1 MLRKINSMGSFK
13 NHTQNSHPLIFQI
26 RNTFHI
32 FSNIPL
38 LLNFSPKTYNK
49 KGHPIPASHLR
60 FPNPCSGIKISEL
73 PISDNPCCVCDQK
86 QKNNITMPIQH
97 ILYIFWCPERNN
109 ASKDRHQEGMVF
121 ELIGSGMRPIKS
133 TFATSNTPP

>member
-1 MLRKINSMGSFK
+1 MGSFK
-13 NHTQNSHPLIFQI
+13 NHTQNLHPLIFQI

-38 LLNFSPKTYNK
+38 HLNFSPNTQNK
-49 KGHPIPASHLR
+49 KGHPAPSSHLR

-73 PISDNPCCVCDQK
+73 PISDNLCWVCDQK

-97 ILYIFWCPERNN
+97 TYCTFSDVQNATMHRKTVTKKEWCLNSSVPECDQLKAR
-109 ASKDRHQEGMVF
+109 SLRQ
-121 ELIGSGMRPIKS
+121 
-133 TFATSNTPP
+133 TPLHNV